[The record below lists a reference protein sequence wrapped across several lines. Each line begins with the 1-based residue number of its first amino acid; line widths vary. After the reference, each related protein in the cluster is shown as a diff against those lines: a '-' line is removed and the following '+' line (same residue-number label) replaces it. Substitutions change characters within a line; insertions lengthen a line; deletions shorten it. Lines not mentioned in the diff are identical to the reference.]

1 MGTRHDTLHRVLR
14 PCLDPLPESHPLCT
28 MHING
33 DQATPQALQ
42 PHPQQAERARIITKR
57 TLYTTVILACGFM
70 W

>member
-1 MGTRHDTLHRVLR
+1 MHGHQTRFDSCASPL
-14 PCLDPLPESHPLCT
+14 PPLPESHPLCT

-33 DQATPQALQ
+33 DQALQ